1 MNSHPF
7 TQNRIRSLHIAFGSL
22 VVLLVATMG
31 LSFVDLG
38 SAHTAVGI
46 GIAVVKTLVVAG
58 VFMNLFAPS
67 GTVRL
72 VSVASLLWLSFFVLF
87 VMGDYLTRGMA
98 ETQERRLR
106 DSNHVTSYDRVEY
119 PEPSASTVP

>member
-1 MNSHPF
+1 MH
-7 TQNRIRSLHIAFGSL
+7 NRIRSLYIAFGSL
-22 VVLLVATMG
+22 IVLLVATIG

-38 SAHTAVGI
+38 SAHTTAGI

-87 VMGDYLTRGMA
+87 VMGDYLTRGIA
-98 ETQERRLR
+98 ETQEYRLR
-106 DSNHVTSYDRVEY
+106 DGNHVTSYDRVEY
-119 PEPSASTVP
+119 PEPSTSTVP